1 MSGTI
6 YALCA
11 ITSILCALLLF
22 RGWLATRARLLFWS
36 ALCFVGLGLT
46 NVMLVLDELVLTDA
60 HYLIEARLW
69 VSLGALLLMLYGLIL
84 ADE

>member
-1 MSGTI
+1 MSGII

-22 RGWLATRARLLFWS
+22 RGWLTTRARLLFWS
-36 ALCFVGLGLT
+36 ALCFAGLGLT

-60 HYLIEARLW
+60 HHLIEARLW